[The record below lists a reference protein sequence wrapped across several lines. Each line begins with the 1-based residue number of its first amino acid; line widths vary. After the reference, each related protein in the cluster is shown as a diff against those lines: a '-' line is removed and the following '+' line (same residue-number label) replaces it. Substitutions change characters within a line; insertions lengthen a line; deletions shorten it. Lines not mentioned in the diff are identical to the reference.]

1 MEATGAFQDSRSLRF
16 ARPKATG
23 AAEDSR
29 SQRISQDGCYIR
41 SPGLKEPE
49 G

>member
-1 MEATGAFQDSRSLRF
+1 MEATGAFKDSRSLRF
-16 ARPKATG
+16 ARTKATG
-23 AAEDSR
+23 AAKDSR
-29 SQRISQDGCYIR
+29 SQRISQDGCYKS